1 MGRNQP
7 GAPRVILLF
16 LNKLDTRPRPAED
29 EGVSVMTSPKL
40 HTLRWLSLVLVAAL
54 VFAALP
60 VQTARAQTT
69 LLATVANASYLNTRS
84 GPGPGYTI
92 VGRLTRNMQIVLIGR
107 NVDNSWVQMQGYGTQ
122 WVNARYLAIQGDINT
137 LAVTSNQ
144 TPTSSAFTAVIQNAY
159 VVNVRSGPGIGFQDV
174 GRVYKDQQVTLV
186 GRSVDNAWV
195 QLAANTPQWINS
207 QFAVFQNGSLGALPI
222 SGAAGDS
229 GGGDGGG
236 AALVTVVAN
245 AYVVNVRS
253 GPGIGYTS
261 VGRVSLGQEVRL
273 IGRNAD
279 GSWVQLQASTPQ
291 WMNAGLTAASR
302 AAIMALTQTANTTN
316 PNPGGSPGGTPA
328 RIHVVQQGQTLY
340 SIARAY
346 GVNLYT
352 IAAANGIY
360 DVTRIYAGQQLI
372 IP

>member
-16 LNKLDTRPRPAED
+16 LNKLDTRPSLAEG

-40 HTLRWLSLVLVAAL
+40 HTLRWLSLALVAAL

-60 VQTARAQTT
+60 VQTAHAQTT

-92 VGRLTRNMQIVLIGR
+92 VGRLTRNMQVVLIGR
-107 NVDNSWVQMQGYGTQ
+107 NVDNSWVQIQGYGTQ

-159 VVNVRSGPGIGFQDV
+159 VVNVRSGPGIGFPDV

-195 QLAANTPQWINS
+195 QLSAASPQWINS
-207 QFAVFQNGSLGALPI
+207 QFVIFQNGSLSGLPI
-222 SGAAGDS
+222 NGAAGDS
-229 GGGDGGG
+229 GGGDA
-236 AALVTVVAN
+236 AALVTTVAN

-261 VGRVSLGQEVRL
+261 VGRVTLGQEVRL

-316 PNPGGSPGGTPA
+316 PNPGGGTTV

-340 SIARAY
+340 SIARTY

-352 IAAANGIY
+352 IAAANGIT
-360 DVTRIYAGQQLI
+360 DITRIYAGQQLI